1 MPLAAD
7 TVSEHFVS
15 NLKTYIQVLYFTL
28 TWLTTTNVVF
38 IGHFHDGDL
47 LLLTTLLDFAH
58 SIYIRAR
65 VNYSQ
70 LLIWLTLVGVA
81 SPFRER
87 VRPNEVECP
96 SHGPRD
102 VSSSS
107 SSSATYCFINL
118 VDITSCFQ
126 SLVAA
131 EDDKLDRTSKIPPCL
146 IN

>member
-70 LLIWLTLVGVA
+70 LLI
-81 SPFRER
+81 
-87 VRPNEVECP
+87 
-96 SHGPRD
+96 
-102 VSSSS
+102 
-107 SSSATYCFINL
+107 
-118 VDITSCFQ
+118 
-126 SLVAA
+126 
-131 EDDKLDRTSKIPPCL
+131 
-146 IN
+146 